1 MTFDE
6 MMEAL
11 SHFARE
17 EEVEI
22 QLLGCRRRVRARVWK
37 VWAIHRTIG
46 TEKDYTLTH
55 APTGLLVAKHYFE
68 YTLAVLAV
76 RLDALGDWNIA
87 EREKLPLE
95 LLRNGRK
102 VLKQWK
108 KEVSNKAK

>member
-1 MTFDE
+1 MTYDE
-6 MMEAL
+6 MKEAL

-22 QLLGCRRRVRARVWK
+22 QLLGGRRKVRAWVWK

-46 TEKDYTLTH
+46 MEKDYTLTH
-55 APTGLLVAKHYFE
+55 VPTGLLVAKHHFK

-87 EREKLPLE
+87 KREKLPLE

-102 VLKQWK
+102 VLKQWR
-108 KEVSNKAK
+108 KEVNNKQQ